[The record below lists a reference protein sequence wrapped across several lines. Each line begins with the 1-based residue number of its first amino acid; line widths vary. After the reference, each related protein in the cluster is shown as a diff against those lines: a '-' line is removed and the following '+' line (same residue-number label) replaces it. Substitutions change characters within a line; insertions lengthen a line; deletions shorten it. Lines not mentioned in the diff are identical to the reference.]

1 MTKRLEDIIHVLN
14 MARSQDDLDIVSEL
28 NNLALWELVD
38 YLQELEKEIEK
49 IKEHLNYL
57 DNE

>member
-1 MTKRLEDIIHVLN
+1 MTKKLEDIIHVLN
-14 MARSQDDLDIVSEL
+14 MARSQGDLDIASEL
-28 NNLALWELVD
+28 NNLALWELID

-57 DNE
+57 DI